1 MARAYEEFP
10 GLIHDMAGHDLRVGL
25 KLYTC
30 MLDLVMV
37 RWKRRSFSSNGE
49 VTLGLGHGWVECTAA
64 VVSITI
70 EMSWRDG
77 GRREYTTG
85 DSTPVTHFE

>member
-1 MARAYEEFP
+1 VSERTAHAYEEFP

-30 MLDLVMV
+30 MLDLVMA

-49 VTLGLGHGWVECTAA
+49 GWVECTAA
-64 VVSITI
+64 VASITI
-70 EMSWRDG
+70 EMSWRDS
-77 GRREYTTG
+77 RREYITS
-85 DSTPVTHFE
+85 DSPAFVSVS